1 MNSWNKS
8 LLLLALGSGFSL
20 SAAPMVSAAD
30 ITKAVAIIT
39 PTQGNKVA
47 GKITFVKVS
56 DGVQVEAEITGLTPG
71 KHGFHIHEFGDL
83 SAPDGASLGGHFNPH
98 QKQHGAPDAKEHHAG
113 DFGNLEADASGH
125 AKTSFLS
132 KDNKLDGNDTILGR
146 GVVVHGKADDLK
158 TQPSGD
164 AGPRAGVGVIGVTK

>member
-8 LLLLALGSGFSL
+8 LLILAAGASL
-20 SAAPMVSAAD
+20 TAYASAAD
-30 ITKAVAIIT
+30 VTKAIAVIT

-47 GKITFVKVS
+47 GKVVFTKQS
-56 DGVQVEAEITGLTPG
+56 DGVRVEAELSGLTPG

-83 SAPDGASLGGHFNPH
+83 SAPDGASLGGHFNPKN
-98 QKQHGAPDAKEHHAG
+98 KQHGAPDAKEHHCG
-113 DFGNLEADASGH
+113 DFGNVEADASGN
-125 AKTSFLS
+125 AKVSFLS
-132 KDNKLDGNDTILGR
+132 KDLELSGSESILGR

-164 AGPRAGVGVIGVTK
+164 AGPRAGVGAIGVAKP